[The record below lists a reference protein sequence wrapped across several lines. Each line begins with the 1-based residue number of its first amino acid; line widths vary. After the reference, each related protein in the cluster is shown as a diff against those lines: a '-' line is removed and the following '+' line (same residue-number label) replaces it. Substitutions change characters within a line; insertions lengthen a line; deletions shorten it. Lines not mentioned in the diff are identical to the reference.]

1 MYGFLIWCEWPSIQ
15 SGTHKRD
22 QVPIK
27 ETGAPSWSV
36 RKWIDL
42 KIWHQDS
49 SPHNCHQSNMTYWW
63 SSGTWAK
70 VINLTQT
77 FLSAVTPIKYVHG
90 YGVLCLVVIT
100 PVLCW
105 FFWSAISRVVMI
117 RIYWHQRYRRFTLW
131 ASSAVAID
139 DLVFMITTPWWLD
152 NTKIKRHMRHGV
164 SNHWQLDRSSSWLY
178 SLATRKI
185 IKAPLFWLFVRET
198 TVDQWVSLTKGH

>member
-1 MYGFLIWCEWPSIQ
+1 
-15 SGTHKRD
+15 
-22 QVPIK
+22 
-27 ETGAPSWSV
+27 
-36 RKWIDL
+36 
-42 KIWHQDS
+42 
-49 SPHNCHQSNMTYWW
+49 MTYWW

-105 FFWSAISRVVMI
+105 FFWSAKSRVVMI

-198 TVDQWVSLTKGH
+198 TVDQWVSLTKGHWFGKRFHVRCHIWKRSSLDKPINILKTIDVYSVVWLLVCWR